1 MTKFR
6 YRILDIK
13 WMGQHSKIEAVLNE
27 AGDEGWE
34 AIDLRWNAGSH
45 DFVTVT
51 MRQTTPETGV
61 AQVNQF
67 MWEHRDGRVV
77 ALPEGAQ
84 PGWPTD
90 DWRLIAGPGMA
101 TTPYTARKVVE
112 RGQQPGTLD
121 SQEQSETFLPS
132 GGSAPYPARTQAPL
146 PGNYKTQPSSQGGGQ
161 AVGPALNLSPPAP
174 VDTSDA

>member
-27 AGDEGWE
+27 AGEDGWE

-67 MWEHRDGRVV
+67 MWEHRDGRGYSHDQV
-77 ALPEGAQ
+77 
-84 PGWPTD
+84 
-90 DWRLIAGPGMA
+90 
-101 TTPYTARKVVE
+101 
-112 RGQQPGTLD
+112 
-121 SQEQSETFLPS
+121 
-132 GGSAPYPARTQAPL
+132 PL
-146 PGNYKTQPSSQGGGQ
+146 SQGGGQ
-161 AVGPALNLSPPAP
+161 AIGPALNLSPPAP

>member
-84 PGWPTD
+84 PD
-90 DWRLIAGPGMA
+90 
-101 TTPYTARKVVE
+101 
-112 RGQQPGTLD
+112 
-121 SQEQSETFLPS
+121 
-132 GGSAPYPARTQAPL
+132 PARTQALL

-161 AVGPALNLSPPAP
+161 AIGPALNLSPPAP

>member
-34 AIDLRWNAGSH
+34 AIDLRWNVGSH

-67 MWEHRDGRVV
+67 MWEH
-77 ALPEGAQ
+77 
-84 PGWPTD
+84 
-90 DWRLIAGPGMA
+90 
-101 TTPYTARKVVE
+101 K
-112 RGQQPGTLD
+112 
-121 SQEQSETFLPS
+121 
-132 GGSAPYPARTQAPL
+132 APL

-161 AVGPALNLSPPAP
+161 AIGPALNLSPPAP

>member
-27 AGDEGWE
+27 AGEDGWE

-61 AQVNQF
+61 AQVNQ
-67 MWEHRDGRVV
+67 
-77 ALPEGAQ
+77 
-84 PGWPTD
+84 
-90 DWRLIAGPGMA
+90 
-101 TTPYTARKVVE
+101 
-112 RGQQPGTLD
+112 
-121 SQEQSETFLPS
+121 
-132 GGSAPYPARTQAPL
+132 YPARTQAPL
-146 PGNYKTQPSSQGGGQ
+146 PGNYKTQPSSQGVVQ
-161 AVGPALNLSPPAP
+161 AIGPALNLSPPAP

>member
-61 AQVNQF
+61 
-67 MWEHRDGRVV
+67 
-77 ALPEGAQ
+77 
-84 PGWPTD
+84 
-90 DWRLIAGPGMA
+90 

-112 RGQQPGTLD
+112 RGQQAGTLD

-132 GGSAPYPARTQAPL
+132 GGSAPYPARTQALL

-161 AVGPALNLSPPAP
+161 AIGPALNLSPPAP